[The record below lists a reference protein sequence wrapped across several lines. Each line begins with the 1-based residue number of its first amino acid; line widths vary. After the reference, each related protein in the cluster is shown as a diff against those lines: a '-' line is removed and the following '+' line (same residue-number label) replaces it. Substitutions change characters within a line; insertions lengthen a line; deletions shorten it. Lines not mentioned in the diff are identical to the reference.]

1 MKKRRIYML
10 LIGLILLLFVN
21 GISVY
26 ATAKYLASEISFV
39 STNPTF
45 TANNVEDAINT
56 LYDEAQQKK
65 NYYKEEESIIGRW
78 VDGKPLYRQVYFINT
93 PGDSKEHLTPLK
105 ENNRNEIELKRMY
118 GMVNG
123 WLPLNTNI
131 GGEWYVRC
139 WLDSDGIKTVH
150 TKTIG
155 TSVDTVI
162 IEYTKVSD

>member
-1 MKKRRIYML
+1 MKNRRIYML

-93 PGDSKEHLTPLK
+93 PGDSKE
-105 ENNRNEIELKRMY
+105 Y
-118 GMVNG
+118 
-123 WLPLNTNI
+123 
-131 GGEWYVRC
+131 
-139 WLDSDGIKTVH
+139 
-150 TKTIG
+150 
-155 TSVDTVI
+155 
-162 IEYTKVSD
+162 